1 MAGEKVERA
10 ERSETVTQAQVNQD
24 VQDRLHNNID
34 MRNPVFNHME
44 YEGKSKQIDG
54 PKLQDLHIVGDGK
67 TNEHYRQI
75 AKDGAFFI
83 AVNGNINLAVKH
95 ALEEA
100 HDNDKLHAKGN
111 KDGKNDHATVDKLLS
126 YMNKELYHTVFSVTR
141 DGNKFILL
149 DSRDNRGTRPANPND
164 LNASDRSVR
173 HDATGKAILH
183 PREQWNL
190 DTKKYVR

>member
-1 MAGEKVERA
+1 MAGEKA
-10 ERSETVTQAQVNQD
+10 ERTDNVTAAQINRD

-54 PKLQDLHIVGDGK
+54 PKLTDLHIVGDAK

-75 AKDGAFFI
+75 AKDGAAFI
-83 AVNGNINLAVKH
+83 AINGNINIAVKH

-100 HDNDKLHAKGN
+100 NDNDKLHAKDRG
-111 KDGKNDHATVDKLLS
+111 GKNDHATVDKLLS
-126 YMNKELYHTVFSVTR
+126 YMNKELFHTVFSVTR

-149 DSRDNRGTRPANPND
+149 DSRDNRGSKPANPAD
-164 LNASDRSVR
+164 LNASDRSIR
-173 HDATGKAILH
+173 HDASGKAIIH
-183 PREQWNL
+183 PREQWDL
-190 DTKKYVR
+190 DKKKYVP